1 MEAMNL
7 QQDGI
12 YLDATFGRGG
22 HSAAILER
30 LGTGGRLLAMDR
42 DPEAI
47 AAARKM
53 AANDSRLE
61 VIDHRFGE
69 LRSELA
75 DRGLEGAIDGILFD
89 LGLSSPQVDDSSR
102 GFSFSGDGP
111 LDMRMD
117 PRTGISA
124 AEWINKAPEKEL
136 ADVIYRYGEE
146 RHSRR
151 IAARIINERK
161 SEPITTT
168 GRLAAIVAAA
178 VPGRERRKHPA
189 TRAFQ
194 GIRIRVNEEL
204 DELREGLAGA
214 LEALRTGGLL
224 AVISFHSLEDRI
236 VKRFIADQS
245 RGDDFP
251 RDLPVTE
258 RQLRARIRPIGKSR
272 RATAVEVARNPRAR
286 SAILRVAEKL
296 QWEKLQREKLQREK
310 LQ

>member
-7 QQDGI
+7 RQDGI

-53 AANDSRLE
+53 AANDLRLE
-61 VIDHRFGE
+61 VIDRRFGE

-75 DRGLEGAIDGILFD
+75 ERGLEGAIDGVLFD
-89 LGLSSPQVDDSSR
+89 LGISSPQVDDSSR

-117 PRTGISA
+117 PRKGISA
-124 AEWINKAPEKEL
+124 AEWINKAPEREL
-136 ADVIYRYGEE
+136 ADVIFQYGEE
-146 RHSRR
+146 RYSRR
-151 IAARIINERK
+151 IAARIIKERK

-178 VPGRERRKHPA
+178 LPRRERHKHPA

-204 DELREGLAGA
+204 DELHKGLAGA
-214 LEALRTGGLL
+214 LEVLRAGGLL

-236 VKRFIADQS
+236 VKRFIAEQS

-251 RDLPVTE
+251 RDLPVTKS
-258 RQLRARIRPIGKSR
+258 QLRARIRPIGKSR
-272 RATAVEVARNPRAR
+272 RATAAEVARNPRAR

-296 QWEKLQREKLQREK
+296 Q
-310 LQ
+310 

>member
-7 QQDGI
+7 RQDGI

-30 LGTGGRLLAMDR
+30 LGTAGRLLAMDR

-47 AAARKM
+47 AVARKM
-53 AANDSRLE
+53 AAIDSRLE
-61 VIDHRFGE
+61 VIDRRFGE

-75 DRGLEGAIDGILFD
+75 ERGLEGAIDGILFD

-102 GFSFSGDGP
+102 GFSFSSDGP

-124 AEWINKAPEKEL
+124 AEWINKAPEREL
-136 ADVIYRYGEE
+136 ADVIFQYGEE

-204 DELREGLAGA
+204 DELHQGLAGA
-214 LEALRTGGLL
+214 LEVLRAGGLL

-236 VKRFIADQS
+236 VKRFIADRS

-251 RDLPVTE
+251 RDLPVTKS
-258 RQLRARIRPIGKSR
+258 QLRARIRPIGKSR
-272 RATAVEVARNPRAR
+272 RATAAEVARNPRAR

-296 QWEKLQREKLQREK
+296 Q
-310 LQ
+310 